1 MPLIEVFL
9 PKDTIEPDKRE
20 ELSKQLVAEVM
31 RTEGVPNTDAGRS
44 ISWLLW
50 HEIDGWWVGQDRVSA
65 SDPRYV
71 VRVGVPE
78 GAMDDAKRAAII
90 QSVTA
95 VLAKSEDDPSR
106 LEREPAAFVII
117 DELRDGN
124 LGAMGRV
131 TRFSDIKQ
139 LLGASQ

>member
-1 MPLIEVFL
+1 MPLIEVFM
-9 PKDTIEPDKRE
+9 PKDTIEPGKRD
-20 ELSKQLVAEVM
+20 ELGKQLVAEVM
-31 RTEGVPNTDAGRS
+31 RAEGVPDTDTGRS

-50 HEIDGWWVGQDRVSA
+50 HDIDAWWVGQDRISA
-65 SDPRYV
+65 TDPRYV

-78 GAMDDAKRAAII
+78 GAMDDTKRGAII
-90 QSVTA
+90 QAVTA

-131 TRFSDIKQ
+131 SRFSDIKQ
-139 LLGASQ
+139 LLSAGD